1 MKAMPYRVDNIPIF
15 LKPFFYFYSY
25 SIALFLYS
33 IQLLLYLTCKIE
45 KEGEEHPPPFKNHI
59 YCSWHENLLPYFVVY
74 IRYKRAYAWI
84 NHPLW
89 YMKPIH
95 IVLRWMGMKRLF
107 LGSSGH
113 GGRKA
118 MLKVVQELKSGCNAF
133 LNPDGP
139 AGPYKVL
146 KPGVL
151 EMSKL
156 SGIPIVPIR
165 FELSNYF
172 RLKGWD
178 KKKVPLPFSKIRVIY
193 GKAVVVREENIESR
207 DVIEALG

>member
-1 MKAMPYRVDNIPIF
+1 MPYRVDNIPF
-15 LKPFFYFYSY
+15 LLKPFFLLYSY
-25 SIALFLYS
+25 ATASLLFAVQLILFL
-33 IQLLLYLTCKIE
+33 TCRIV
-45 KEGEEHPPPFKNHI
+45 KEGEEHPSPFRNHI
-59 YCSWHENLLPYFVVY
+59 YCAWHEDLLPYFITY
-74 IRYKRAYAWI
+74 IHYREPYAWI

-95 IVLRWMGMKRLF
+95 IVLSWMGMKKLF

-113 GGRKA
+113 GGKDA
-118 MLKVVQELKSGCNAF
+118 MLQVVEDLKSGYNTF
-133 LNPDGP
+133 INPDGP
-139 AGPYKVL
+139 GGPYHVL

-151 EMSKL
+151 NMSRL

-178 KKKVPLPFSKIRVIY
+178 KKKVPLPFSTIKVVY
-193 GKAVVVREENIESR
+193 GKAVAVSDFNLQDASKAITVF
-207 DVIEALG
+207 LG

>member
-1 MKAMPYRVDNIPIF
+1 MPYRVDNIPF
-15 LKPFFYFYSY
+15 RLKPFFLLYAF
-25 SIALFLYS
+25 AGAAFLFS
-33 IQLLLYLTCKIE
+33 VQLLLFLTCKIV
-45 KEGEEHPPPFKNHI
+45 KEGEEHSPPHRNHI
-59 YCSWHENLLPYFVVY
+59 YAAWHENLLPYFVVY
-74 IRYKRAYAWI
+74 IRYREPYAWI

-89 YMKPIH
+89 FMKPVH
-95 IVLRWMGMKRLF
+95 IVLRWMGMKKLF

-113 GGRKA
+113 GGREA
-118 MLKVVQELKSGCNAF
+118 MAKVVEHLKLGYSTF

-151 EMSKL
+151 EMSRQ
-156 SGIPIVPIR
+156 SGIPVVPIR

-178 KKKVPLPFSKIRVIY
+178 KKKVPLPFSKIKVIY
-193 GKAVVVREENIESR
+193 EKAVLVSDLNFEDARKEIEK
-207 DVIEALG
+207 ALG